1 MKDPSSPENVATFE
15 KNTHMNRN
23 LSHLLLATLMIV
35 AFGRNSANAQCSWQ
49 TVFSDGFEY
58 TTTIPDLIP
67 GTTIHNTPQTFAAH
81 TGSRAM
87 YMNFID
93 CVGGV
98 GTCAGDLVYQRTMTT
113 CQNMPIRVSGWFL
126 TTFSGTQCDV
136 KIVISDSAGNGL
148 DSINSLLAGY
158 SPSWTQWTSATMN
171 PTTTSI
177 ILSIYT
183 NVGGTNGNDLSIDDL
198 KLERCVSTSSATGV
212 PVCNNVSTVDL
223 YSYLSNNP
231 VSTGT
236 WTGPSSLT
244 NGYLGTFT
252 TGANTGGTY
261 IYNSAPYGTAV
272 GCPLRV
278 DTVVAFSAAAPIINL
293 GNDTSVCLNQNL
305 ILTAGT
311 SSSNTYLWSNG
322 ASTGSITLNS
332 SSAANNVYAVTV
344 TNVSGCTGTDSLA
357 VSFVICSGIEENGA
371 IELLSAYPNPS
382 NGTLTIQAPASL
394 LLPVQ
399 MNVRD
404 ASGRLV
410 FTTTLRDYQSTLS
423 LPTIE
428 NGVYMMNVVSD
439 GMEKMGSRLIIVNK

>member
-1 MKDPSSPENVATFE
+1 MV
-15 KNTHMNRN
+15 RN
-23 LSHLLLATLMIV
+23 FTQLMLLTLIFT
-35 AFGRNSANAQCSWQ
+35 AFGRTSADAQCSWQ

-58 TTTIPDLIP
+58 TTTIPDLIA
-67 GTTIHNTPQTFAAH
+67 GTTIHNTPQTFVAH
-81 TGSRAM
+81 TGSRSM
-87 YMNFID
+87 YMNFIN
-93 CVGGV
+93 CVNGV
-98 GTCAGDLVYQRTMTT
+98 GTCPGALVYQRTMTT
-113 CQNMPIRVSGWFL
+113 CQNMPVRISGWFT

-148 DSINSLLAGY
+148 DSINNLVASY
-158 SPSWTQWTSATMN
+158 SPTWTQWTSATIN
-171 PTTTSI
+171 PNTSSI

-183 NVGGTNGNDLSIDDL
+183 NVGGGNGNDLSVDDI

-212 PVCNNVSTVDL
+212 PVCNNISTVDL
-223 YSYLSNNP
+223 YSYLPNNP

-252 TGANTGGTY
+252 NGANTGGTY

-272 GCPLRV
+272 GCPLRI
-278 DTVVAFSAAAPIINL
+278 DTVVAFPAAAPIINL

-332 SSAANNVYAVTV
+332 SSAINNVYAVTV

-357 VSFVICSGIEENGA
+357 VSFVVCSGIDENSA
-371 IELLSAYPNPS
+371 VELLSAFPNPS

-410 FTTTLRDYQSTLS
+410 YTTTLRDYQSALS
-423 LPTIE
+423 LPALE
-428 NGVYMMNVVSD
+428 NGVYIMNVVSD
-439 GMEKMGSRLIIVNK
+439 GKERSGSRMVIVNH